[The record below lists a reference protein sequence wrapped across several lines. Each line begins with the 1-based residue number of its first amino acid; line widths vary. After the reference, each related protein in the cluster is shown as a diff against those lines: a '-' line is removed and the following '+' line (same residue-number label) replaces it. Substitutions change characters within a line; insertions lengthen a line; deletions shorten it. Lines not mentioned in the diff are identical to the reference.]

1 MIFYI
6 VVAAGFL
13 ALFSFDCLERINE
26 TENVVYYI
34 YIFIYTNI
42 YFFVF
47 VPTLQLSKL
56 M

>member
-1 MIFYI
+1 MIFI

-13 ALFSFDCLERINE
+13 ALFSFDCLERNNE

-34 YIFIYTNI
+34 YIYIYI
-42 YFFVF
+42 YEYFFMF
-47 VPTLQLSKL
+47 VPTSRLSKL